1 VRTAG
6 KDIGAGLGWTTSRC
20 RTLDGKE
27 AAARRNL
34 QPEERAMT
42 YSIEEKHRVI
52 RERDEL
58 FAFELAKMLIDKPK
72 APIWIILLP
81 MLFIFY
87 AHWLQRYKS
96 NIAKFSKEYMHT
108 KRIALDAAFDSGNGG
123 DMPVN
128 GWADFL
134 GGTSDGRIEIKELQY
149 EELDL
154 LMGHY
159 QLLLGSQGQ
168 DYPALIR
175 SSYRTSGEYRF
186 FLNRLVRVEER
197 INKAVLRIDHPTPDA
212 RDVVRRMER
221 FADQLRERE
230 LARIFR

>member
-1 VRTAG
+1 
-6 KDIGAGLGWTTSRC
+6 
-20 RTLDGKE
+20 
-27 AAARRNL
+27 
-34 QPEERAMT
+34 MT
-42 YSIEEKHRVI
+42 FSIEEKHRVI

-96 NIAKFSKEYMHT
+96 NLASFSKDYLHT
-108 KRIALDAAFDSGNGG
+108 KRIALDAAFDDGNGG
-123 DMPVN
+123 DRPRN
-128 GWADFL
+128 DWAEFL
-134 GGTSDGRIEIKELQY
+134 GGTSDDRIEIRELQF

-154 LMGHY
+154 LMDHY
-159 QLLLGSQGQ
+159 RLLLGSQGQ

-186 FLNRLVRVEER
+186 FLNRLIRVEER
-197 INKAVLRIDHPTPDA
+197 INRAVLKIDHPTPEA
-212 RDVVRRMER
+212 RDVVERMER

-230 LARIFR
+230 LTRIFR